1 MELKTVNC
9 FPMKI
14 ATASKALYY
23 HNFAILEIETLWEK
37 KTIWSNSCY
46 WSWARCQIFLCLE
59 RHTNEAKGSIQCKV
73 DPFASFA
80 CQTADNCDKSYC
92 SPYHQCQ
99 PSWGDSICTVL
110 PSGIYSFMQCD
121 HFTENIGVLY
131 LCQSYIPTLQSQGV
145 KLTIFF
151 GKPLGS

>member
-14 ATASKALYY
+14 STASKALYY

-37 KTIWSNSCY
+37 KTIWSN
-46 WSWARCQIFLCLE
+46 
-59 RHTNEAKGSIQCKV
+59 
-73 DPFASFA
+73 
-80 CQTADNCDKSYC
+80 C

-99 PSWGDSICTVL
+99 PSWGDSTCTVL

-131 LCQSYIPTLQSQGV
+131 LCHSYIPTLQSQDV
-145 KLTIFF
+145 KLTFFSGSHLAPKINIFS
-151 GKPLGS
+151 GSQFQKVGGHYDTHTNSFYPATVLDRLSCS